1 MYLSHICIT
10 IPKGSERAA
19 RDFYVNL
26 LGLREVSE
34 SAGSRKEGGLWLE
47 AGGIEL
53 HLIVEE
59 PPAESPIEPHL
70 GLGCGDLASVKSRL
84 EAAGIMVQGRTGE
97 RKFWAQDPF
106 GNRLEIHTPGTSP
119 L

>member
-10 IPKGSERAA
+10 IPKGSEHAA

-34 SAGSRKEGGLWLE
+34 SPGPGKEGGLWLE
-47 AGGIEL
+47 AGGVEL

-59 PPAESPIEPHL
+59 PPAESNIEPHL
-70 GLGCGDLASVKSRL
+70 GLGCGDLARVKSRL
-84 EAAGIMVQGRTGE
+84 LAAGVTVEGRAGE
-97 RKFWAQDPF
+97 RKLWARDPF
-106 GNRLEIHTPGTSP
+106 GNRLEIHAPGTSP